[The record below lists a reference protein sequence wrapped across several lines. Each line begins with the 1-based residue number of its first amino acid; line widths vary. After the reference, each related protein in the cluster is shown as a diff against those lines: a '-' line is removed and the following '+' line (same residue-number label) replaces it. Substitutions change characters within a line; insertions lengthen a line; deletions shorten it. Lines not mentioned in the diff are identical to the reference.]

1 MMSKSHCSAT
11 KSWNGNWN
19 KWVGREKSIS
29 ISRAS
34 RRALAG
40 KRRKEERQ
48 RRCKNN
54 QEKLTWDPVRV
65 GQGELQALDHTYAP
79 LVARPTK
86 MHKGSFIG
94 GTRKAVVPSLTLR
107 MRIHKAA
114 FPRGEK
120 TAPHQSSKKP
130 VPAMQETQHCEDL
143 NAAVSSWSYV

>member
-54 QEKLTWDPVRV
+54 QEK
-65 GQGELQALDHTYAP
+65 
-79 LVARPTK
+79 
-86 MHKGSFIG
+86 
-94 GTRKAVVPSLTLR
+94 
-107 MRIHKAA
+107 
-114 FPRGEK
+114 
-120 TAPHQSSKKP
+120 
-130 VPAMQETQHCEDL
+130 
-143 NAAVSSWSYV
+143 